1 MAFSH
6 FYHLKKAKNNAMN
19 YSTLISA
26 PQLQALIASSAQLRI
41 FDCTSELMQPH
52 AGEKHYLESHIP
64 GAVYANLDTAL
75 SAKHGINPGKPG
87 ADGVITASGTDTP
100 ASGGRHPLPNREK
113 FATWLSSVG
122 FANNMQAVVYDRN
135 GANYCGRL
143 WWMLKWAGVEI
154 VAVLDG
160 GLQAW
165 VAEGGAVKSGEEPA
179 HFQTNFELG
188 PELAKLVAVDTVL
201 SNLGRPVQTLIDAR
215 GAPRFRGEV
224 EPLDPVAGHIPGALN
239 RPFGQNLGP
248 DGRFKPPAT
257 LKAEF
262 EALLAGRD
270 PATVV
275 HHCGSGVSAVPNII
289 AMQIAGLGTSSTVGL
304 YAGSWSDWC
313 SDASRP
319 VAQG

>member
-1 MAFSH
+1 
-6 FYHLKKAKNNAMN
+6 MN
-19 YSTLISA
+19 YDLLISA
-26 PQLQALIASSAQLRI
+26 EQLQALVASKQSLRI
-41 FDCTSELMQPH
+41 FDCTFDLAQPH
-52 AGEKHYLESHIP
+52 AGEQQYDQSHIP

-75 SAKHGINPGKPG
+75 SAKHGVPG
-87 ADGVITASGTDTP
+87 AHGVITAHGADTP

-113 FATWLSSVG
+113 FAEWLSSVG

-143 WWMLKWAGVEI
+143 WWMLKWAGHNN

-165 VAEGGAVKSGEEPA
+165 QAAGGTVASGDEPA
-179 HFQTNFELG
+179 HFQSNFALA
-188 PELAKLVAVDTVL
+188 PELATLVATKTVAD
-201 SNLGRPVQTLIDAR
+201 NLGRPIQTLIDAR

-224 EPLDPVAGHIPGALN
+224 EPLDPIAGHIPGALN
-239 RPFGQNLGP
+239 RPFSQNIGP
-248 DGRFKPPAT
+248 DGKFKPAAV

-262 EALLAGRD
+262 EALLAGRG
-270 PATVV
+270 PSTVV
-275 HHCGSGVSAVPNII
+275 HHCGSGVSAVPNIL
-289 AMQIAGLGTSSTVGL
+289 AMQIAGLGLTGL

-319 VAQG
+319 MAQG